1 MGMPCAHQKIRIP
14 APPIRCMAL
23 FLGLIALLLLVQ
35 PALAK
40 SVLPIGSFENYNTG
54 LSNAILTQDVTIIS
68 DTTSSITND
77 EDAGELEILTKD
89 GTWRLTLRRN
99 NLLGDSDTLQRAL
112 HEIPTFYQGSVAD
125 DKESWVRLSTKN
137 IDGIQTYD
145 GFIERGG
152 QLYRLHLPQPATD
165 PLLTQDGQAVHQLT
179 QIGQSDIV
187 FPDTLHSRDTISQAV
202 TRAARI
208 GIAVDSRFN
217 EFHNGRGLA
226 RALTIINGVD
236 GLYQSQFGLALI
248 VDSIRVYDDPITDPL
263 REQPGDVTTLLSAFR
278 SARLTDTELPTSL
291 ALVHLFSGH
300 QDPTQVIGLGWID
313 TACRN
318 DGFDV
323 SMSTPFPFDML
334 LAAHEIAHNLGAVHD
349 DDAACQISGDAFP
362 SNVMWSQ
369 LSSATTTEF
378 SSCSLQRVL
387 PTLERGCFA
396 ENIDVNVSLFASGN
410 SSSLERRI
418 EVQVSNP
425 DLTRSAVGLTS
436 ETRFPDNTILIDAS
450 AGCTIA
456 ETNLLCRHNPLAA
469 GERDVVSV
477 SALLASFDDQL
488 VVAQINTEQF
498 EDAQDTD
505 NRAALNVLE
514 ETSSALSG
522 LPADDAINNSDTGS
536 SGGSAGIGG
545 IGAWLLPV
553 LGLILIRRNT
563 KAQAGSS
570 KAA

>member
-1 MGMPCAHQKIRIP
+1 MG
-14 APPIRCMAL
+14 
-23 FLGLIALLLLVQ
+23 LLLGIFTLQ
-35 PALAK
+35 LLAQSALAK
-40 SVLPIGSFENYNTG
+40 SLAPIGSVKNHNAS
-54 LSNAILTQDVTIIS
+54 LPNAISTQDVTIIS
-68 DTTSSITND
+68 DTITSIANE
-77 EDAGELEILTKD
+77 EDVGELEILTKD

-99 NLLGDSDTLQRAL
+99 KLLGESDTLQRVL
-112 HEIPTFYQGSVAD
+112 HEIPNFHQGIVAD
-125 DKESWVRLSTKN
+125 DKESWVRLSTDT
-137 IDGIQTYD
+137 IDGVQTYD

-152 QLYRLHLPQPATD
+152 QLYRLYLPQLASGN
-165 PLLTQDGQAVHQLT
+165 LQTQDGQVIHKLT
-179 QIGQSDIV
+179 KIGQSDTV
-187 FPDTLHSRDTISQAV
+187 FPDTLHSRNTIPQVV

-208 GIAVDSRFN
+208 GIALDSRFN
-217 EFHNGRGLA
+217 DYHNGRGLA

-248 VDSIRVYDDPITDPL
+248 VDSIRVYDDPTTDPL
-263 REQPGDVTTLLSAFR
+263 RDQPGDVTTLLSAFR
-278 SARLTDTELPTSL
+278 TTRLSDAELPTSL
-291 ALVHLFSGH
+291 ALVHLFTGH

-313 TACRN
+313 TACRS

-334 LAAHEIAHNLGAVHD
+334 LTAHEIAHNLGAIHD
-349 DDAACQISGDAFP
+349 DDVECQISGDAFP

-396 ENIDVNVSLFASGN
+396 ENIDVNVSLFASGVN
-410 SSSLERRI
+410 SSLERQI
-418 EVQVSNP
+418 AVQVSNS
-425 DLTRSAVGLTS
+425 DLTRSAAGLTS
-436 ETRFPDNTILIDAS
+436 ETRFPENTILTDAS
-450 AGCTIA
+450 AGCSIT
-456 ETNLLCRHNPLAA
+456 ETNLVCRHSTLEA
-469 GERDVVSV
+469 GERDIVSV
-477 SALLASFDDQL
+477 SAILASFDDQL

-522 LPADDAINNSDTGS
+522 LPAEDAIDNSDTGS

-545 IGAWLLPV
+545 VGAWLLSA
-553 LGLILIRRNT
+553 LGLMLFRRNT
-563 KAQAGSS
+563 KAHAGNS

>member
-1 MGMPCAHQKIRIP
+1 M
-14 APPIRCMAL
+14 
-23 FLGLIALLLLVQ
+23 
-35 PALAK
+35 
-40 SVLPIGSFENYNTG
+40 
-54 LSNAILTQDVTIIS
+54 
-68 DTTSSITND
+68 
-77 EDAGELEILTKD
+77 
-89 GTWRLTLRRN
+89 
-99 NLLGDSDTLQRAL
+99 
-112 HEIPTFYQGSVAD
+112 
-125 DKESWVRLSTKN
+125 
-137 IDGIQTYD
+137 
-145 GFIERGG
+145 
-152 QLYRLHLPQPATD
+152 
-165 PLLTQDGQAVHQLT
+165 
-179 QIGQSDIV
+179 
-187 FPDTLHSRDTISQAV
+187 
-202 TRAARI
+202 
-208 GIAVDSRFN
+208 
-217 EFHNGRGLA
+217 
-226 RALTIINGVD
+226 
-236 GLYQSQFGLALI
+236 
-248 VDSIRVYDDPITDPL
+248 
-263 REQPGDVTTLLSAFR
+263 
-278 SARLTDTELPTSL
+278 
-291 ALVHLFSGH
+291 
-300 QDPTQVIGLGWID
+300 
-313 TACRN
+313 
-318 DGFDV
+318 
-323 SMSTPFPFDML
+323 
-334 LAAHEIAHNLGAVHD
+334 
-349 DDAACQISGDAFP
+349 
-362 SNVMWSQ
+362 
-369 LSSATTTEF
+369 
-378 SSCSLQRVL
+378 

-522 LPADDAINNSDTGS
+522 LPADDAINNADTVG

-563 KAQAGSS
+563 KVQAGSS

>member
-1 MGMPCAHQKIRIP
+1 
-14 APPIRCMAL
+14 MAL
-23 FLGLIALLLLVQ
+23 FLGIFTLLLLAQ
-35 PALAK
+35 SALAK
-40 SVLPIGSFENYNTG
+40 SLVPIGSVENRDAS
-54 LSNAILTQDVTIIS
+54 LSDAVSTQDVTIIS
-68 DTTSSITND
+68 DTTISIAGE
-77 EDAGELEILTKD
+77 EDVSELEILTKD

-99 NLLGDSDTLQRAL
+99 KLLGDSDTLQRVL
-112 HEIPTFYQGSVAD
+112 HEIPNFHQGVVAD
-125 DKESWVRLSTKN
+125 DKESWVRLSTKT
-137 IDGIQTYD
+137 IDGVQTYD

-152 QLYRLHLPQPATD
+152 QLYRLYLPRLTTDHLQ
-165 PLLTQDGQAVHQLT
+165 TQDGRAVHKLT

-187 FPDTLHSRDTISQAV
+187 FPDTLRSRNTIPQAV

-208 GIAVDSRFN
+208 GIALDSRFD

-248 VDSIRVYDDPITDPL
+248 VDSIRVYDDPTTDPL

-278 SARLTDTELPTSL
+278 TTRLTDAELPTNL
-291 ALVHLFSGH
+291 ALVHLFTGH

-349 DDAACQISGDAFP
+349 DDVECQISGDAFP

-369 LSSATTTEF
+369 LSGATTTEF

-396 ENIDVNVSLFASGN
+396 ENIDVNVSLFASGI

-418 EVQVSNP
+418 EVQVSNS
-425 DLTRSAVGLTS
+425 DLTRSAAGLTT
-436 ETRFPDNTILIDAS
+436 ETRFPDSTILTNAS
-450 AGCTIA
+450 AGCSIA
-456 ETNLLCRHNPLAA
+456 ETNLLCRHSTLEA

-477 SALLASFDDQL
+477 SAILASFDDQL

-522 LPADDAINNSDTGS
+522 VPAEDAINNSDTGS

-545 IGAWLLPV
+545 VGIWLLSA
-553 LGLILIRRNT
+553 LGLMLIRRNT
-563 KAQAGSS
+563 KVQAGNS

>member
-1 MGMPCAHQKIRIP
+1 MPSAHQKIRIP
-14 APPIRCMAL
+14 ATPIRCMAL
-23 FLGLIALLLLVQ
+23 FLGLIALLLLAQ
-35 PALAK
+35 PALPK
-40 SVLPIGSFENYNTG
+40 SVLPIGSFENYKTG
-54 LSNAILTQDVTIIS
+54 LSNTILTQDVTIIS

-112 HEIPTFYQGSVAD
+112 HEIPTFHQGAVAD
-125 DKESWVRLSTKN
+125 DKESWVRLSTKT

-152 QLYRLHLPQPATD
+152 QLYRLHLPQPTTD
-165 PLLTQDGQAVHQLT
+165 PLQTQDGQAVHQLT
-179 QIGQSDIV
+179 QIGQSDTV
-187 FPDTLHSRDTISQAV
+187 FPDNLHSRDTISQAV

-248 VDSIRVYDDPITDPL
+248 VDSIRVYDDPTTDPL

-278 SARLTDTELPTSL
+278 SARLTDIELPTDL
-291 ALVHLFSGH
+291 ALVHLFTGH

-522 LPADDAINNSDTGS
+522 LPADDAINNADTGS
-536 SGGSAGIGG
+536 RGGSAGIGG

-563 KAQAGSS
+563 KVQAGSS